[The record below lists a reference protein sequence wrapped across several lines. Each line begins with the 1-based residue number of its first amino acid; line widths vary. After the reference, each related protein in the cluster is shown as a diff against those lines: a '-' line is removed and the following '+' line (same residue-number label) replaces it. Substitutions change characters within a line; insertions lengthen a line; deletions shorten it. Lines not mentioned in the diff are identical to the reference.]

1 MQEDPELRNIVL
13 NFCNQ
18 FHQDIYEF
26 NLSLTQSRRVKAGK
40 ELENI
45 VELIFKACDIPIKKQ
60 GIIKE
65 KGVKK
70 IIDLISPSPENY
82 QINPEKVI
90 LISCKTTLRERWQEV
105 LEEIRDIQGPQI
117 FLVTLDEKFPD
128 SLLSSFQKFNIQLVV
143 LETVKRNYL
152 TNKCIISLEELLK
165 ISRKIIYID

>member
-1 MQEDPELRNIVL
+1 MRNTIL
-13 NFCNQ
+13 TFCNQ
-18 FHQDIYEF
+18 FHQDIYQF

-45 VELIFKACDIPIKKQ
+45 VELIFKACDIPIKRQ
-60 GIIKE
+60 GIIEE

-70 IIDLISPSPENY
+70 IIDLVSPSPENY

-105 LEEIRDIQGPQI
+105 LEEIRDIQGSQI

-128 SLLSSFQKFNIQLVV
+128 SLLSSLTKFNIQLVV
-143 LETVKRNYL
+143 LETVKQNYS
-152 TNKCIISLEELLK
+152 TNKYIISLEELLK
-165 ISRKIIYID
+165 ISRKNYLYWLN

>member
-1 MQEDPELRNIVL
+1 MSRTEIQEDPELRNIVL

-117 FLVTLDEKFPD
+117 FLVTLDKKFSD
-128 SLLSSFQKFNIQLVV
+128 SLLSSLTKFNIQLVV

-152 TNKCIISLEELLK
+152 TNK
-165 ISRKIIYID
+165 